1 MKRLFLLFIFVELT
15 TWMND
20 ALGNEYTCP
29 IDRSR
34 NVLSGIFQK
43 DSSSARLFL
52 NPDGTFV
59 AMKPERSIYYDY
71 YERCDYY
78 SKGKWSLLEDNVIE
92 LTSENYFSKEPGYDY
107 ELIKEKKHSQ
117 DSLYFH
123 IVFPSYFHP
132 VKISIA
138 FDNKKN
144 IMTEDTLIVVS
155 KADYLVENEPMNHIN
170 IELHA
175 LPGYNDKGARTVFEY
190 VDEDFDI
197 DRNNCF
203 TLVLPHFDI
212 CFFQMILYNQEL
224 ILIKK
229 NNVLRW
235 KNSNWRRILKLQ

>member
-15 TWMND
+15 TCMND

-107 ELIKEKKHSQ
+107 ELIKEKSIRRTV
-117 DSLYFH
+117 STFILC
-123 IVFPSYFHP
+123 FHP
-132 VKISIA
+132 IFIP
-138 FDNKKN
+138 
-144 IMTEDTLIVVS
+144 S
-155 KADYLVENEPMNHIN
+155 KS
-170 IELHA
+170 A
-175 LPGYNDKGARTVFEY
+175 LLSTTRRT
-190 VDEDFDI
+190 
-197 DRNNCF
+197 
-203 TLVLPHFDI
+203 
-212 CFFQMILYNQEL
+212 
-224 ILIKK
+224 
-229 NNVLRW
+229 
-235 KNSNWRRILKLQ
+235 